1 VTNEAPTQGYSSDAA
16 ERAAHGENNKGLIVI
31 VILTLLTVLEFVVA
45 IAIDDT
51 LGLILGLTPFAL
63 IKAGLIFW
71 FFMHVY
77 KLWKGEEDHA

>member
-1 VTNEAPTQGYSSDAA
+1 MTNEVPAQEYSSPAA
-16 ERAAHGENNKGLIVI
+16 ERVAHDENNKGLIVI
-31 VILTLLTVLEFVVA
+31 ALLALLTVLEFVVA
-45 IAIDDT
+45 IAIDDS
-51 LGLILGLTPFAL
+51 LGLVLALTPFAL